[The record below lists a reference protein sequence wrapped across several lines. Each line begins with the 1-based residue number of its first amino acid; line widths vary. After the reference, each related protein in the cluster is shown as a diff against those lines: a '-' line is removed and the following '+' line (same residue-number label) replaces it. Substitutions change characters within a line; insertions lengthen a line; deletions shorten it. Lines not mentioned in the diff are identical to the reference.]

1 MKRVIT
7 LFLLVVFST
16 AFYAEKSEEENGLSL
31 ELTSNMRSPRVGQ
44 TVTIKL
50 KIIGQAIA
58 DIIRD
63 MNDVEPIYQKEPEF
77 VCQFSFQTKKGGDLI
92 LGPYSLSFNGEYL
105 ESNSLILKVLPEWDG
120 GYSTI
125 FRVDCNE
132 IYLGESF
139 ELVMETWS
147 NEDKN
152 INISLLPNPE
162 LALVEFGVLGSQ
174 TSIKDGEKSYYIHRR
189 WIITPKSRGE
199 FLITKDFFRDFPE
212 DIEPPLLKVQVK

>member
-7 LFLLVVFST
+7 LFLLVVLST
-16 AFYAEKSEEENGLSL
+16 AFYVEKSEEDGLSL
-31 ELTSNMRSPRVGQ
+31 ELMSNVRAPRVGQ
-44 TVTIKL
+44 RVIIEL

-58 DIIRD
+58 GIITDTNDIESISP
-63 MNDVEPIYQKEPEF
+63 NKPEF
-77 VCQFSFQTKKGGDLI
+77 VYKYLLQPKNEGDTV

-120 GYSTI
+120 GYGTI

-147 NEDKN
+147 DKYMN
-152 INISLLPNPE
+152 NNISVLSNPE
-162 LALVEFGVLGSQ
+162 LATIEARFSGSQ
-174 TSIKDGEKSYYIHRR
+174 TSIKDGETSYYFYQN

-199 FLITKDFFRDFPE
+199 FLITKDFFRDFPD
-212 DIEPPLLKVQVK
+212 DIEPPQLKVHVK

>member
-7 LFLLVVFST
+7 LFLLVVLCT
-16 AFYAEKSEEENGLSL
+16 AFYVDKSEEDGLSL

-44 TVTIKL
+44 RVTIEL
-50 KIIGQAIA
+50 KIVGQAIA
-58 DIIRD
+58 NIIKD
-63 MNDVEPIYQKEPEF
+63 MNDIEPIYQKEPEF
-77 VCQFSFQTKKGGDLI
+77 VHQFSFQPQKEGDLI
-92 LGPYSLSFNGEYL
+92 LGPYSLSFNTVNL
-105 ESNSLILKVLPEWDG
+105 ESNPLIIKVLPEWDG
-120 GYSTI
+120 GLSTI

-147 NEDKN
+147 GEHTN
-152 INISLLPNPE
+152 INISVLPNPE
-162 LALVEFGVLGSQ
+162 LALIEFGVSGSQ

-212 DIEPPLLKVQVK
+212 DIEQPLLKVQVK

>member
-7 LFLLVVFST
+7 LFLLVVLCT
-16 AFYAEKSEEENGLSL
+16 AFYVDKSEEDGLSL

-44 TVTIKL
+44 RVTIEL
-50 KIIGQAIA
+50 KIVGQAIA
-58 DIIRD
+58 NIIKD
-63 MNDVEPIYQKEPEF
+63 MNDIEPIYQKEPEF
-77 VCQFSFQTKKGGDLI
+77 VHQFSFQPQKDSDFF
-92 LGPYSLSFNGEYL
+92 LGPYSLSFNGVYL
-105 ESNSLILKVLPEWDG
+105 QSNSLLIKVLPEWDG
-120 GYSTI
+120 GLGTF

-132 IYLGESF
+132 VYLGESF

-147 NEDKN
+147 GEHTN
-152 INISLLPNPE
+152 INISVLPNPE
-162 LALVEFGVLGSQ
+162 LALIEFGVSGSQ

-212 DIEPPLLKVQVK
+212 DIEQPLLKVQVK